1 MPGAVRRLLSAM
13 RGLIADRKPNWW
25 ASGGVASA
33 ERQKTW
39 RCQARQACC
48 LQPHRDDFPAAYGLG
63 NHSLISSGAH
73 LVVVD
78 DVLFTPYHHACS
90 TNSDYGRPASVKLVV

>member
-1 MPGAVRRLLSAM
+1 VTARPGSLTLNARAVRRLLSAM

-39 RCQARQACC
+39 RCRQARQACC
-48 LQPHRDDFPAAYGLG
+48 LQPYTVMIFPRHMAWGTT
-63 NHSLISSGAH
+63 
-73 LVVVD
+73 V
-78 DVLFTPYHHACS
+78 
-90 TNSDYGRPASVKLVV
+90 